1 MSLVGTLGKIAMG
14 AIAARGVGQLMG
26 GRGGGSSG
34 GLVGTLSGLLGG
46 AGGAAALSGLLGGGG
61 SQKESGQQGGGLGAL
76 LGGAGAGGQQGGG
89 LGGLLNSLS
98 GAGQQEQGSG
108 EQQSGGL
115 GGLLN
120 DVLQGKESAQPTQ
133 DQEQQAEVMLRAMI
147 SAAKSDGE
155 IDAEEQ
161 RKITEHLGDVSTEEL
176 ELVRQIMKEPQDLPR
191 LISSVPAGM
200 EQQVYLMS
208 LLAINLD
215 SKPEAQY
222 LDQFA
227 KGLNINE
234 QQCNEIHAKLG
245 VPNLYG

>member
-1 MSLVGTLGKIAMG
+1 MSLVGTLSKVAMG
-14 AIAARGVGQLMG
+14 AIAARGVGKLMG
-26 GRGGGSSG
+26 GRGGSS

-61 SQKESGQQGGGLGAL
+61 GQKDSGQRGGGLGAL
-76 LGGAGAGGQQGGG
+76 LGGAGGQQGGG
-89 LGGLLNSLS
+89 LGGLLSSLS
-98 GAGQQEQGSG
+98 GAGQQEQGSS

-120 DVLQGKESAQPTQ
+120 DALQGKESAQPTQ

>member
-1 MSLVGTLGKIAMG
+1 MSLVGTLSKVAMG
-14 AIAARGVGQLMG
+14 AIAARGVGKLMG
-26 GRGGGSSG
+26 GRGGSS

-61 SQKESGQQGGGLGAL
+61 GQKDSGQQGGGLGAL
-76 LGGAGAGGQQGGG
+76 LGGAGGQQGGG
-89 LGGLLNSLS
+89 LGGLLSSLS
-98 GAGQQEQGSG
+98 GAGQQEQGSS

-120 DVLQGKESAQPTQ
+120 DALQGKESAQPTQ

>member
-1 MSLVGTLGKIAMG
+1 MSLVGTLSKVAMG
-14 AIAARGVGQLMG
+14 AIAARGVGKLMG
-26 GRGGGSSG
+26 GRGGSS

-61 SQKESGQQGGGLGAL
+61 GGQKESGPQGGGLGAL
-76 LGGAGAGGQQGGG
+76 LGGAGGQQGGG
-89 LGGLLNSLS
+89 LGGLLSSLS
-98 GAGQQEQGSG
+98 GAGQQEQGSS

>member
-1 MSLVGTLGKIAMG
+1 M
-14 AIAARGVGQLMG
+14 
-26 GRGGGSSG
+26 
-34 GLVGTLSGLLGG
+34 LGG
-46 AGGAAALSGLLGGGG
+46 AD
-61 SQKESGQQGGGLGAL
+61 GQP
-76 LGGAGAGGQQGGG
+76 GGG
-89 LGGLLNSLS
+89 LGGLLNSLA
-98 GAGQQEQGSG
+98 GGGQQGSSAQQGDD
-108 EQQSGGL
+108 L
-115 GGLLN
+115 GDLLN
-120 DVLQGKESAQPTQ
+120 AALQGKEPVQAS
-133 DQEQQAEVMLRAMI
+133 QEQERQAEIMLRAMI
-147 SAAKSDGE
+147 SAAKADGE

-161 RKITEHLGDVSTEEL
+161 GKITEHLGDVSTEEL

>member
-26 GRGGGSSG
+26 GRGGS

-61 SQKESGQQGGGLGAL
+61 DGQKESGQQGGGLGAL
-76 LGGAGAGGQQGGG
+76 LGGAGGQQGGG
-89 LGGLLNSLS
+89 LGGLLSSLS

-120 DVLQGKESAQPTQ
+120 DALQGKESAQPTQ

-161 RKITEHLGDVSTEEL
+161 RKITEHLGDVSAEEL

>member
-1 MSLVGTLGKIAMG
+1 MG
-14 AIAARGVGQLMG
+14 AIAARGVGKLMG
-26 GRGGGSSG
+26 GRGGSS

-61 SQKESGQQGGGLGAL
+61 GQKDSGQQGGGLGAL
-76 LGGAGAGGQQGGG
+76 LGGAGGQQGGG
-89 LGGLLNSLS
+89 LGGLLSSLS
-98 GAGQQEQGSG
+98 GAGQQEQGSS

-120 DVLQGKESAQPTQ
+120 DALQGKESAQPTQ
-133 DQEQQAEVMLRAMI
+133 NQEQQAEVMLRAMI

>member
-1 MSLVGTLGKIAMG
+1 MSLVGTLGKMAMG
-14 AIAARGVGQLMG
+14 AIAARGVGKLM
-26 GRGGGSSG
+26 GGSSG
-34 GLVGTLSGLLGG
+34 LAGTLSGLLGG

-61 SQKESGQQGGGLGAL
+61 GQQDRGQQGGGLGAL
-76 LGGAGAGGQQGGG
+76 LGGAGGQQDGG

-98 GAGQQEQGSG
+98 GGGQQEQGSS

-120 DVLQGKESAQPTQ
+120 DALQGKESAQPTQ

-176 ELVRQIMKEPQDLPR
+176 ELVRQIMQEPQDLPR
-191 LISSVPAGM
+191 LISSVPSGM

-215 SKPEAQY
+215 SKAEAQY

>member
-1 MSLVGTLGKIAMG
+1 MSLVGTLSKVAMG
-14 AIAARGVGQLMG
+14 AIAARGVGKLMG
-26 GRGGGSSG
+26 GRGGSS

-61 SQKESGQQGGGLGAL
+61 GQKDSGQQGGGLGAL
-76 LGGAGAGGQQGGG
+76 LGGAGGQQGGGG

-98 GAGQQEQGSG
+98 GGGQQEQGSS

-120 DVLQGKESAQPTQ
+120 DALQGNESAQPTQ

>member
-1 MSLVGTLGKIAMG
+1 MSLVGTLGKMAVG
-14 AIAARGVGQLMG
+14 AIVARGVGKLM
-26 GRGGGSSG
+26 GGSSG
-34 GLVGTLSGLLGG
+34 LAGTLSGLLGG

-61 SQKESGQQGGGLGAL
+61 GQQDRGQQGGGLGAL
-76 LGGAGAGGQQGGG
+76 LGGAGGQQGGG
-89 LGGLLNSLS
+89 LGGLLSSLS
-98 GAGQQEQGSG
+98 GGGQQEQGSS

-120 DVLQGKESAQPTQ
+120 DALQGKESAQPTQ

>member
-1 MSLVGTLGKIAMG
+1 MSLVGTLGKMAMG
-14 AIAARGVGQLMG
+14 AIAARGVGKLM
-26 GRGGGSSG
+26 GGSSG
-34 GLVGTLSGLLGG
+34 LTGTLSGLLGG
-46 AGGAAALSGLLGGGG
+46 TGGAAALSGLLGGGG
-61 SQKESGQQGGGLGAL
+61 DQKDSGQQGSGLGAL
-76 LGGAGAGGQQGGG
+76 LGGAGGQQGGG
-89 LGGLLNSLS
+89 LGGLLSSLS
-98 GAGQQEQGSG
+98 GGGQQGSS

-120 DVLQGKESAQPTQ
+120 DAFQGKESAQPTQ

-176 ELVRQIMKEPQDLPR
+176 ELVRQIMKEPQDLPG

-215 SKPEAQY
+215 SKAEAQY

-234 QQCNEIHAKLG
+234 QQSNEIHAKLG
-245 VPNLYG
+245 VPNLYS

>member
-1 MSLVGTLGKIAMG
+1 MSLVGTLSKVAMG
-14 AIAARGVGQLMG
+14 AIAARGVGKLMG
-26 GRGGGSSG
+26 GGGS

-61 SQKESGQQGGGLGAL
+61 GQKDSGQQGGGLGAL
-76 LGGAGAGGQQGGG
+76 LGGAGGQQGGGG

-98 GAGQQEQGSG
+98 GGGQQEQGSS

-120 DVLQGKESAQPTQ
+120 DALQGNESAQPTQ
-133 DQEQQAEVMLRAMI
+133 DQERQAEVMLRAMI

-208 LLAINLD
+208 LLAIDLD

-222 LDQFA
+222 LDQLA
-227 KGLNINE
+227 KGLNISE

>member
-1 MSLVGTLGKIAMG
+1 MG
-14 AIAARGVGQLMG
+14 AIAARGVGKLMG
-26 GRGGGSSG
+26 GRGGSS

-61 SQKESGQQGGGLGAL
+61 GQKDSGQQGGGLGAL
-76 LGGAGAGGQQGGG
+76 LGGAGGQQGGG
-89 LGGLLNSLS
+89 LGGLLSSLS
-98 GAGQQEQGSG
+98 GAGQQEQGSS

-120 DVLQGKESAQPTQ
+120 DALQGKESAQPTQ

-222 LDQFA
+222 LDRFA

>member
-1 MSLVGTLGKIAMG
+1 MSLVGTLSKVAMG
-14 AIAARGVGQLMG
+14 AIAARGVGKLMG
-26 GRGGGSSG
+26 GRGGSS

-76 LGGAGAGGQQGGG
+76 LGGAGGQQGGG
-89 LGGLLNSLS
+89 LGGLLSSLS
-98 GAGQQEQGSG
+98 GAGQQEQGSS

-120 DVLQGKESAQPTQ
+120 DALQGKESAQPTQ

-191 LISSVPAGM
+191 LISSVPGGM

>member
-1 MSLVGTLGKIAMG
+1 
-14 AIAARGVGQLMG
+14 
-26 GRGGGSSG
+26 
-34 GLVGTLSGLLGG
+34 
-46 AGGAAALSGLLGGGG
+46 
-61 SQKESGQQGGGLGAL
+61 
-76 LGGAGAGGQQGGG
+76 
-89 LGGLLNSLS
+89 
-98 GAGQQEQGSG
+98 
-108 EQQSGGL
+108 
-115 GGLLN
+115 
-120 DVLQGKESAQPTQ
+120 
-133 DQEQQAEVMLRAMI
+133 MI

-191 LISSVPAGM
+191 LISSVPGGM

>member
-1 MSLVGTLGKIAMG
+1 MYITT
-14 AIAARGVGQLMG
+14 QD
-26 GRGGGSSG
+26 GSSLDTYIEKAFVKELKLAG
-34 GLVGTLSGLLGG
+34 VYDEKAKITISGYI
-46 AGGAAALSGLLGGGG
+46 
-61 SQKESGQQGGGLGAL
+61 KEYISSS
-76 LGGAGAGGQQGGG
+76 
-89 LGGLLNSLS
+89 SLS
-98 GAGQQEQGSG
+98 DAHWTINIDIKSSNGKQFNIAHTTKYDASFSG
-108 EQQSGGL
+108 FTACMEDMPNADGWVSPVGDLFG
-115 GGLLN
+115 N
-120 DVLQGKESAQPTQ
+120 AMQGKEVNASTE
-133 DQEQQAEVMLRAMI
+133 QEQQAEIMLRAMI
-147 SAAKSDGE
+147 NAAKSDGNISE
-155 IDAEEQ
+155 DEQ

>member
-1 MSLVGTLGKIAMG
+1 MSLVGTLGKMAMG
-14 AIAARGVGQLMG
+14 AIAARGVGKLMG
-26 GRGGGSSG
+26 GRGGSSG
-34 GLVGTLSGLLGG
+34 LAGTLSGLIGG

-61 SQKESGQQGGGLGAL
+61 QQDSGQQGGGLGAL
-76 LGGAGAGGQQGGG
+76 FGGAGGQQGGG

-98 GAGQQEQGSG
+98 GAGQQGSS

-120 DVLQGKESAQPTQ
+120 DAFQGKESAQPTQ

-176 ELVRQIMKEPQDLPR
+176 ELVRQIMKEPQDLPG

-245 VPNLYG
+245 VPSLYG

>member
-1 MSLVGTLGKIAMG
+1 MSLVGTLGKMAVG
-14 AIAARGVGQLMG
+14 AIAARGVGKLM
-26 GRGGGSSG
+26 GGSSG
-34 GLVGTLSGLLGG
+34 LAGTLSGLLGG

-61 SQKESGQQGGGLGAL
+61 GEQDRGQQGGGLGAL
-76 LGGAGAGGQQGGG
+76 LGGAGGQQGGG
-89 LGGLLNSLS
+89 LGGLLSSLS
-98 GAGQQEQGSG
+98 GGGQQEQGSS

-120 DVLQGKESAQPTQ
+120 DALQGKESAQPTQ

>member
-1 MSLVGTLGKIAMG
+1 
-14 AIAARGVGQLMG
+14 MG
-26 GRGGGSSG
+26 GRGGSS

-61 SQKESGQQGGGLGAL
+61 GQKDSGQQGGLGAL
-76 LGGAGAGGQQGGG
+76 LGGAGGQQGGG